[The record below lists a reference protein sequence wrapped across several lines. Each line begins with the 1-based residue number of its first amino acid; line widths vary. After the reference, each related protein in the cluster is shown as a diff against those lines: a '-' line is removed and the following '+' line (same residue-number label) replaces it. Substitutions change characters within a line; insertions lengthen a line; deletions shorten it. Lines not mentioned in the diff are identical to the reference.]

1 MKKAIKIVLNISFV
15 FYLFALV
22 VLLFLGSRGFL
33 WSGITMIEYLKNSS
47 NFVPLKTIN
56 TYIGALFDGSMNIDI
71 PIKNLFGNLFMF
83 LPAGIYLPYYI
94 RKINKISVF
103 IISMSILL
111 AVIEVVQV
119 VTRRGSFDIDD
130 FILNMLGA
138 LIGFGIWKT
147 KFVQKLLS

>member
-1 MKKAIKIVLNISFV
+1 MKKVIKIVLNISFV

-22 VLLFLGSRGFL
+22 VLLFLGTRGFL
-33 WSGITMIEYLKNSS
+33 WSGITMIEYIKNSS
-47 NFVPLKTIN
+47 NFIPFKTIN
-56 TYIGALFDGSMNIDI
+56 TYIRALFDGSMNIDI

-83 LPAGIYLPYYI
+83 LPAGIYLPYCI
-94 RKINKISVF
+94 RKAKEISVF
-103 IISMSILL
+103 IISLSILL
-111 AVIEVVQV
+111 VVIEVVQV

-147 KFVQKLLS
+147 KFVQKLLR